1 MPIGTVYT
9 VMPIPP
15 EEDVTTH
22 VTAGAVTLG
31 VEVRVVDDALVGVQ
45 FKDATPEQK
54 AEIAANKP
62 ANLND
67 GGVSVHVCSSQ
78 DGTEYLRFDCFRIE
92 PHYHY
97 ISTSGGSQEIIKFDT
112 VANGDM
118 LEWAI
123 DRITTRLAEM
133 LHRAGATQLA
143 GQVDPAAIEKAL
155 PEIRTACDEARRRAE
170 LPAANG

>member
-15 EEDVTTH
+15 EEDVTTYLP
-22 VTAGAVTLG
+22 AGAITLG
-31 VEVRVVDDALVGVQ
+31 VEVRVVDDALVGAQ
-45 FKDATPEQK
+45 FKDATPQQQ

-67 GGVSVHVCSSQ
+67 GGVSVHVCSSR
-78 DGTEYLRFDCFRIE
+78 DRTEYLRFDCFRIE

-97 ISTSGGSQEIIKFDT
+97 ISSAGDSQEIIKFDT

-118 LEWAI
+118 LDWAI
-123 DRITTRLAEM
+123 GRVATRMPEM
-133 LHRAGATQLA
+133 LRRAGAIQLA
-143 GQVDPAAIEKAL
+143 DEVDEAAIDKAL
-155 PEIRTACDEARRRAE
+155 PQIRAACDEARQRAA
-170 LPAANG
+170 PPTS

>member
-15 EEDVTTH
+15 EEEVTTY
-22 VTAGAVTLG
+22 VPAGAVTLG
-31 VEVRVVDDALVGVQ
+31 VEVRVVDDALVGAQ
-45 FKDATPEQK
+45 FKNATPEQQ

-67 GGVSVHVCSSQ
+67 DGVSVHVCASE
-78 DGTEYLRFDCFRIE
+78 DRTEYVRFDCFRIE

-97 ISTSGGSQEIIKFDT
+97 ISSSGDSQEIIKFDT

-123 DRITTRLAEM
+123 GRITTRLPEM
-133 LHRAGATQLA
+133 LRRAGATQLA
-143 GQVDPAAIEKAL
+143 GEVDAAVIQKVL
-155 PEIRTACDEARRRAE
+155 PQIQAACDEARQRAGQ
-170 LPAANG
+170 AG

>member
-15 EEDVTTH
+15 EEEVTTY
-22 VTAGAVTLG
+22 VPAGAITVG
-31 VEVRVVDDALVGVQ
+31 VEVRVVDDALVGAQ
-45 FKDATPEQK
+45 FKDATPEQQ

-67 GGVSVHVCSSQ
+67 GGVSLHVCSSR
-78 DGTEYLRFDCFRIE
+78 DRTEYVRFDCFRIE

-97 ISTSGGSQEIIKFDT
+97 ISGSGDSQEIIKFDT

-118 LEWAI
+118 LDWAI
-123 DRITTRLAEM
+123 DRITTRLPEM
-133 LHRAGATQLA
+133 LRRAGATELA
-143 GQVDPAAIEKAL
+143 GEVDAAAIRKAL
-155 PEIRTACDEARRRAE
+155 PQIQAACDEARQRA
-170 LPAANG
+170 G

>member
-15 EEDVTTH
+15 EEEVTTY
-22 VTAGAVTLG
+22 VAAGAVTLG
-31 VEVRVVDDALVGVQ
+31 VEVRVVDDALVGAQ
-45 FKDATPEQK
+45 FKDATPEQQ

-67 GGVSVHVCSSQ
+67 GGVSVHVCSSV
-78 DGTEYLRFDCFRIE
+78 DRTEYLRFDCFRIE

-97 ISTSGGSQEIIKFDT
+97 ISSSGDSQEIIKFDT

-123 DRITTRLAEM
+123 GRITTRLPEM
-133 LHRAGATQLA
+133 LRRAGATQLA
-143 GQVDPAAIEKAL
+143 GKVDAAAIQRVV
-155 PEIRTACDEARRRAE
+155 PEFRAACDEARQRA
-170 LPAANG
+170 G

>member
-15 EEDVTTH
+15 EEEVTTYLP
-22 VTAGAVTLG
+22 AGAITVG
-31 VEVRVVDDALVGVQ
+31 VEVRVVDDALVGAQ
-45 FKDATPEQK
+45 FKHATPEQH

-67 GGVSVHVCSSQ
+67 GGVSLHVCSSR
-78 DGTEYLRFDCFRIE
+78 DRREYVRFDCFRIE

-97 ISTSGGSQEIIKFDT
+97 ISGSGDSQEIIKFDT

-118 LEWAI
+118 LDWAI
-123 DRITTRLAEM
+123 DRITARLPEM
-133 LHRAGATQLA
+133 LRRAGATQLA
-143 GQVDPAAIEKAL
+143 DEVDAAAIQKVL
-155 PEIRTACDEARRRAE
+155 PQLQAACDEARQRA
-170 LPAANG
+170 G

>member
-15 EEDVTTH
+15 EDDVTTY
-22 VTAGAVTLG
+22 VAAGAITFG
-31 VEVRVVDDALVGVQ
+31 VEVRVVDDALVGEQ
-45 FKDATPEQK
+45 FKDATPEQE

-67 GGVSVHVCSSQ
+67 GGVSVHVCASK
-78 DGTEYLRFDCFRIE
+78 DRTEYVRFDCFRVE

-97 ISTSGGSQEIIKFDT
+97 ISTSGDSQEIIKFDT

-123 DRITTRLAEM
+123 GRITTRLPQM
-133 LHRAGATQLA
+133 LHRAGATRLA
-143 GQVDPAAIEKAL
+143 DDVDPAAIEKAL
-155 PEIRTACDEARRRAE
+155 PELRAACDQARQRAK
-170 LPAANG
+170 